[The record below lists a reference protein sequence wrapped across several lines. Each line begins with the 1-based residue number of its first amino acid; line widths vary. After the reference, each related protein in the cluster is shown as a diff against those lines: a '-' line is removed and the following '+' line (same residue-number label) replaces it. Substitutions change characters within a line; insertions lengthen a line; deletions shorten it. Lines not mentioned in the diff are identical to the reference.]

1 MKKSCLVAVI
11 AVLAAV
17 AGALA
22 AVALY
27 LNRREKELD
36 EYERLLFGE
45 DDAET
50 VEPEEAAAEDETKVL
65 DTFRDAIRENAV
77 VVIDGRLS
85 VREDEA
91 SKLLA
96 DSIVPIDSYDPTR
109 PQNGRPDPV
118 KAAAKRLYAAQPNV
132 SKALKNLEE
141 AQENFPR
148 SANPPHYTTA
158 GINSPI
164 EAESQT

>member
-45 DDAET
+45 DDEET
-50 VEPEEAAAEDETKVL
+50 VEPEEAAAEDE
-65 DTFRDAIRENAV
+65 A
-77 VVIDGRLS
+77 
-85 VREDEA
+85 
-91 SKLLA
+91 
-96 DSIVPIDSYDPTR
+96 
-109 PQNGRPDPV
+109 
-118 KAAAKRLYAAQPNV
+118 
-132 SKALKNLEE
+132 
-141 AQENFPR
+141 
-148 SANPPHYTTA
+148 
-158 GINSPI
+158 
-164 EAESQT
+164 EAE

>member
-45 DDAET
+45 DDATT
-50 VEPEEAAAEDETKVL
+50 VEPEEAAAEDET
-65 DTFRDAIRENAV
+65 
-77 VVIDGRLS
+77 
-85 VREDEA
+85 
-91 SKLLA
+91 
-96 DSIVPIDSYDPTR
+96 
-109 PQNGRPDPV
+109 
-118 KAAAKRLYAAQPNV
+118 
-132 SKALKNLEE
+132 
-141 AQENFPR
+141 
-148 SANPPHYTTA
+148 
-158 GINSPI
+158 
-164 EAESQT
+164 EAEYSPEYRKLPGR